1 LHAEGAPS
9 TIYYFQE
16 CFLGKG
22 IIMKM
27 RVSEE
32 EIDVLFVA
40 GIGNT
45 FSHLSRRGGIKK
57 GAI

>member
-1 LHAEGAPS
+1 
-9 TIYYFQE
+9 
-16 CFLGKG
+16 
-22 IIMKM
+22 MKM